1 MAGRPRTPLFVAA
14 LASVLVLGL
23 GLGAAAFAMLDDG
36 TTVVRQVTV
45 EGSEP
50 VVASDLPATAIY
62 DRSATGV
69 VEIAASGGGG
79 VGSQS
84 AQGSGFVYDEDGH
97 IVTNQHVVAGA
108 SSISVRF
115 WNGVERDATLMVK
128 ALISDTERR
137 DAERELRI
145 VRGEQAITERLRTLQ
160 DGRDGKDGEKGLP
173 GENGAV
179 GPPGPP
185 GEAIQGPPGEIPA
198 VPAETAEQIE
208 KALILLAQPVVTF
221 TEASPVVVNIG
232 ERPKRKTITM
242 RRDEQGNAV
251 ADVIERDAG

>member
-1 MAGRPRTPLFVAA
+1 MNKPFDAAEIIRAVGIRLEEVRQSNAQDKARVERELELKAAA
-14 LASVLVLGL
+14 LV
-23 GLGAAAFAMLDDG
+23 
-36 TTVVRQVTV
+36 
-45 EGSEP
+45 
-50 VVASDLPATAIY
+50 SDI
-62 DRSATGV
+62 
-69 VEIAASGGGG
+69 
-79 VGSQS
+79 
-84 AQGSGFVYDEDGH
+84 
-97 IVTNQHVVAGA
+97 
-108 SSISVRF
+108 
-115 WNGVERDATLMVK
+115 
-128 ALISDTERR
+128 ERR
-137 DAERELRI
+137 DAERELRM
-145 VRGEQAITERLRTLQ
+145 VRMEQSLTERLRTLQ

-208 KALILLAQPVVTF
+208 KALILLAQPVAPVA
-221 TEASPVVVNIG
+221 EASPVVVNIG

>member
-1 MAGRPRTPLFVAA
+1 MPA
-14 LASVLVLGL
+14 LS
-23 GLGAAAFAMLDDG
+23 
-36 TTVVRQVTV
+36 
-45 EGSEP
+45 P
-50 VVASDLPATAIY
+50 
-62 DRSATGV
+62 
-69 VEIAASGGGG
+69 VEIIA
-79 VGSQS
+79 
-84 AQGSGFVYDEDGH
+84 EE
-97 IVTNQHVVAGA
+97 AGA
-108 SSISVRF
+108 ILGR
-115 WNGVERDATLMVK
+115 VEREAGLRITAAV
-128 ALISDTERR
+128 SDIQRR
-137 DAERELRI
+137 DAELELRM
-145 VRGEQAITERLRTLQ
+145 VRMEQTLTERLRTLQ
-160 DGRDGKDGEKGLP
+160 DGRDGKDGEMGLP

-208 KALILLAQPVVTF
+208 KALTLLAQPVVAF